1 MDISQLLSFKTLIS
15 STTYLLDSL
24 YPARCLCCGAAGQY
38 NSGFSTT
45 ARYHLDIC
53 VSCERALPWIKNC
66 CSKCA
71 LPLAEAGSENQ
82 ICGRCLKKQPYFSS
96 SISLFSYEKDIT
108 NLMHQLKFHNKLTV
122 SRLFG
127 ELLSRKVIEQKLER
141 PDCLLPVPLF
151 KKRMRQRGF
160 NQSIEIT
167 RQLAKVW
174 QLPLDTH
181 SIIRV
186 RATTPQTGLDAK
198 QRKRNIKGA
207 FSVAKEMNYQ
217 HVAIIDD
224 VVTTTSTVNELSRV
238 LLRAGVKKVSVYSVA
253 RAPIK

>member
-24 YPARCLCCGAAGQY
+24 YPPRCLCCGAAGQY
-38 NSGFSTT
+38 NAGFSTT

-53 VSCERALPWIKNC
+53 VSCERALPWIKHC

-96 SISLFSYEKDIT
+96 SFSLFSYEKDIT
-108 NLMHQLKFHNKLTV
+108 NLMHQLKFHNKLAV

-127 ELLSRKVIEQKLER
+127 HLLSRKVIEQNLQR

-151 KKRMRQRGF
+151 KKRLKQRGF
-160 NQSIEIT
+160 NQSIEIS
-167 RQLAKVW
+167 RPLAKAW
-174 QLPLDTH
+174 QIPIDSH
-181 SIIRV
+181 SVIRA
-186 RATTPQTGLDAK
+186 RETTAQTGLDAK

-207 FSVAKEMNYQ
+207 FVA
-217 HVAIIDD
+217 
-224 VVTTTSTVNELSRV
+224 VT
-238 LLRAGVKKVSVYSVA
+238 G
-253 RAPIK
+253 IKL